1 MNSIPERRRKR
12 RPFSISRWS
21 VQRKL
26 LLAFWLVSVVPTMIA
41 AELAATTLSQIF
53 DSNVRIWLQE
63 STKIVKDEISEIQ
76 RDNARV
82 AQLFLLYTRPPTSRQ
97 AAKHDKLTADIADAM
112 GIDVVALVR
121 TQDHKVVFST
131 ASEDI
136 VEQIN
141 TAPNAVLQTIKVAG
155 VPTGVVVSTFQTTQE
170 GVDYQL
176 LIGTYLDSSFLNS
189 VADVH
194 SLDLRLYLANSKGF
208 AEIFSTQ
215 RFEDHPLQ
223 IPTKIEKTL
232 RDTRLPSE
240 LFTSRY
246 SGLYWP
252 IFNDTGELQGVIF
265 SGLLRHSS
273 LVGLVNQSNLFILIF
288 LVGSALSL
296 SVGWLVSQRL
306 TLPLRGLAE
315 GVGAVISGHYNKR
328 IPVIGSDELAELSH
342 TFNHMTERLGE
353 LHHLEAQLRRRDRLH
368 ALGEVAM
375 GLAHEIRN
383 PLGIIKTATQLLHR
397 RANLPDNDKRHLEY
411 VISEVS
417 RINDLITEFL
427 DFAKPSAPIR
437 AIQPA
442 RALAEEI
449 LGFCAP
455 ELATH
460 NIDARIDDQAPGATL
475 YADAGQLKQACLN
488 LILNAID
495 AMPNGGRLTLG
506 IAKDHEDTVI
516 SVTDTG
522 QGIEPDMIERIF
534 TPFVTTKA
542 SGTGLGLA
550 KVFSIMENH
559 DGRIEC
565 SSEKDAGASF
575 KLYIPAHGENLDAG
589 DDEEEDDDA

>member
-1 MNSIPERRRKR
+1 MTPTPERRRKR

-112 GIDVVALVR
+112 GIDIVALIR

-131 ASEDI
+131 ASDDI
-136 VEQIN
+136 VEQVS

-155 VPTGVVVSTFQTTQE
+155 VPTGVVVSMFPSTQE

-176 LIGTYLDSSFLNS
+176 MIATYLDSSFLNS

-194 SLDLRLYLANSKGF
+194 SLDLRLYLANAKGF

-215 RFEDHPLQ
+215 RFDDHPLQ

-252 IFNDTGELQGVIF
+252 IFNDTGDLQGVIF
-265 SGLLRHSS
+265 SGLLRHNS

-306 TLPLRGLAE
+306 TRPLRGLAE
-315 GVGAVISGHYNKR
+315 GVGAVISGNYNKHV
-328 IPVIGSDELAELSH
+328 PVIGSDELAELSH

-397 RANLPDNDKRHLEY
+397 RANLPDTDKRHLEY

-427 DFAKPSAPIR
+427 DFAKPNAPIR
-437 AIQPA
+437 VLQPA

-455 ELATH
+455 ELTTH
-460 NIDARIDDQAPGATL
+460 NIDAHIDEQAPGATL
-475 YADAGQLKQACLN
+475 YADTGQLKQACLN

-506 IAKDHEDTVI
+506 IDTDQHYTVI

-522 QGIEPDMIERIF
+522 QGIEADMIERIF

-565 SSEKDAGASF
+565 ISEKDAGACF
-575 KLYIPAHGENLDAG
+575 KLYIPAHGEDLDAE
-589 DDEEEDDDA
+589 DDEEHDDDA